1 MLDVQRDPSQ
11 MPLAQL
17 IACCSAERAKFR
29 RNEPADPQYCLEIF
43 RRALRSGANAD
54 WDALHTCFFADV
66 LQWVRYHPVWKTAH
80 LPETHE
86 SYAYEAFER
95 LLIANRNH
103 PLDVSSLGGI
113 LSFLRHC
120 VSSVLL
126 DALRAQRKDV
136 SLDQLYEVPAPDEF
150 EDVIGRLARDEL
162 WQMVEQCVTT
172 PRELRLAHALWIE
185 GYRPREIPQVLPDD
199 YADVAAVRRTVANI
213 IDRLRRRYRPQ
224 SA

>member
-11 MPLAQL
+11 MPLPQL
-17 IACCSAERAKFR
+17 VACCATERAKYR
-29 RNEPADPQYCLEIF
+29 RGEPADPHYCLEIF
-43 RRALRSGANAD
+43 RRALGTGTDAE

-80 LPETHE
+80 LPEAQD

-103 PLDVSSLGGI
+103 PLDVTSLGAI

-126 DALRAQRKDV
+126 DALRAQRK
-136 SLDQLYEVPAPDEF
+136 EVPIDHIYDIPAHDDF

-199 YADVAAVRRTVANI
+199 YPDVTVVRRAVANI